1 MPIRKIKASLV
12 RADVDDYVGE
22 YTYLF
27 YDVDT
32 GSLRIWDGTPGG
44 LPIFKPLSELTDVV
58 ITSPA
63 TAQVLTYSAGQ
74 WINSVPASGS
84 TILTTVVKSVDYT
97 LLVTDDVVIV
107 SGVTTITLPLAGA
120 IPGKVFHIKNA
131 DNQIVTVN
139 TTSSELIDGS
149 LIVTIEE
156 EFTSITVVSDGIAW
170 HII

>member
-12 RADVDDYVGE
+12 RADVDEYVGE

-44 LPIFKPLSELTDVV
+44 LPIYKPLSELTDVV
-58 ITSPA
+58 ITNPA

-84 TILTTVVKSVDYT
+84 TILTTVVKSTDYT
-97 LLVTDDVVIV
+97 LLVTDDVVIAE
-107 SGVTTITLPLAGA
+107 GEITITLPLAGT
-120 IPGKVFHIKNA
+120 ITGKVFHIKNG
-131 DNQIVTVN
+131 DNQPVILN
-139 TTSSELIDGS
+139 TTSSETIDGELAVMLS
-149 LIVTIEE
+149 EPR
-156 EFTSITVVSDGIAW
+156 TSITVVSDGVNW